1 MTQPVTSRSILR
13 RLIAP
18 LLFAAAAASPLT
30 AGTEQQQPPPTA
42 PPATQ
47 TQPERFSALAIPARA
62 DYQATTVDFVI
73 TRWST
78 PAEHDKLMNAL
89 AELGPKG
96 FVKALSDLPRVG
108 GFGGPGAAGYPIRY
122 AWKSTG
128 RDGRE
133 RITMATD
140 RDAAFWE
147 VANRTRSLDYP
158 VTWIEMTLRPSG
170 EGDGQVSVAAKVAID
185 RPTKTIIVENYD
197 INPVRLTAVK
207 RLK

>member
-1 MTQPVTSRSILR
+1 MTQPVITSRSILR

-18 LLFAAAAASPLT
+18 LLFAGSVASPLT
-30 AGTEQQQPPPTA
+30 AVHQQPVNQQPSPA
-42 PPATQ
+42 PAP
-47 TQPERFSALAIPARA
+47 PERFSALAIPARA
-62 DYQATTVDFVI
+62 DYSSTTVDFVI

-89 AELGPKG
+89 TELGPKG
-96 FVKALSDLPRVG
+96 FVKTLSELPRVG

-122 AWKSTG
+122 ASKSIG

-158 VTWIEMTLRPSG
+158 VTWIEMTLRPNG

-185 RPTKTIIVENYD
+185 RPTKTIIVENFD

-207 RLK
+207 RQK

>member
-1 MTQPVTSRSILR
+1 MTQRLTTR
-13 RLIAP
+13 RANRHRLFAP
-18 LLFAAAAASPLT
+18 LLLAVAVAHPVAAVP
-30 AGTEQQQPPPTA
+30 QQAPTA
-42 PPATQ
+42 PTL
-47 TQPERFSALAIPARA
+47 PERFSALAIPARA
-62 DYQATTVDFVI
+62 DYSSTTVDFVV

-78 PAEHDKLMNAL
+78 QAEQDKLMNAL
-89 AELGPKG
+89 TELGPKG
-96 FVKALSDLPRVG
+96 FVKTLSELPRVG
-108 GFGGPGAAGYPIRY
+108 SFSAPGAAGYPVRY
-122 AWKSTG
+122 AWKSIG

-158 VTWIEMTLRPSG
+158 VTWIEITLKPNG

-185 RPTKTIIVENYD
+185 RPSKTIIVENFD

-207 RLK
+207 RQK

>member
-1 MTQPVTSRSILR
+1 
-13 RLIAP
+13 
-18 LLFAAAAASPLT
+18 
-30 AGTEQQQPPPTA
+30 
-42 PPATQ
+42 
-47 TQPERFSALAIPARA
+47 
-62 DYQATTVDFVI
+62 
-73 TRWST
+73 
-78 PAEHDKLMNAL
+78 MNAL

-96 FVKALSDLPRVG
+96 FIKTLSDLPRVG

-122 AWKSTG
+122 ATKAIG

-158 VTWIEMTLRPSG
+158 VTWIEMTLRPNG

-185 RPTKTIIVENYD
+185 RPRRRSSWRTSTSTRCGS
-197 INPVRLTAVK
+197 PQSSGRSSRLYNTGQ
-207 RLK
+207 